1 MFFAMFLLDAAG
13 NISSEFINNIPIH
26 LIDIITTIAISIAN
40 ILSIFF
46 VFIPLLFAKVV
57 FMLIKFSLLK
67 VKYQNTR
74 TTIAIKNTYSIS
86 VSVML
91 NISPTK

>member
-46 VFIPLLFAKVV
+46 VYIPLLFAKVV

-74 TTIAIKNTYSIS
+74 TAIAIKNTYSIS